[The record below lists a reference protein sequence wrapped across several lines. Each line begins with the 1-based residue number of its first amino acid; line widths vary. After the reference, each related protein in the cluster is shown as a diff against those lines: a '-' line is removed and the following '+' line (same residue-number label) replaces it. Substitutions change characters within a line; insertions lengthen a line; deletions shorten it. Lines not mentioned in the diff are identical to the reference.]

1 MLGLAENRLSLLMES
16 PVPRLL
22 VWVPRRTPRLLYT
35 LDWVLGQRLGI
46 PYECREQAPNEA
58 DGEVLGVLC
67 YGNPEFLQGLGADD
81 WPTATLVAAELLF
94 EEGIR
99 PLALSKE
106 VGSGLFPTEHALGHD
121 PLAGI
126 FWMLSRYEEY
136 QNPARDAYGRFQAS
150 QSLLYQAGV
159 LEEAPA
165 DAYIE
170 QLWTWFESQFPKIQ
184 RLQPTLTIQPGV
196 DIDLCYSYL
205 GKPPLRQ
212 AGGVLRELI
221 RGRWRDLLDR
231 WMVLSRQKPDPYDT
245 YARLESW
252 HAEIARAAQ
261 GGVGGNPALLIRA
274 LPPLFMLL
282 TGSYDR
288 LDPAHHP
295 SSPYLRRL
303 ARYLRLGGAQ
313 LGWHP
318 SLRSNRDDKAA
329 RLEIQAWSAL
339 AGGDEALDTRQHYL
353 SLEIT
358 RQPARLVA
366 WGVRRDYSMGYAEA
380 IGFRAGTAHSFG
392 WYDLNTESAFPLQ
405 MHPVALMDVTLNHYM
420 GLELDTAPQ
429 RVAKV
434 LESYRRY
441 GGYFSL
447 LWHNSSAGPG
457 WEGWE
462 KIFEHCY
469 RILLPTLDSSIFVG
483 PPRHRNAS
491 KFAERWTLRRLSDQE
506 RQAWDAALPVGAS
519 VVHRLAY
526 LDDRLGSGWK
536 VLASPDGRWL
546 WPTADRSGLKG
557 WLDRR
562 LRRLAQP
569 LMIQKMALLP
579 APGADAGTDRG
590 TGGGQGGP
598 DPAGPEEYRS
608 LLQEWDLRY
617 RWVDMHWEI
626 PAHEPAYARGIPGPT
641 WEFHRRANAVVTI
654 APNIELQRQ
663 AYHAHHRR
671 YLRPSSGRLR
681 RISWEEARG
690 ETAWRQG
697 FFKML
702 QSKAGWGSS
711 QTEEAMRLIQTMDSA
726 GLASIWVWET
736 DPAMDP
742 KENRVGNAP
751 ALGAGAVLWHSGSTL
766 VYQFGF
772 DTEAGRKQRAALH
785 LVDALLAWA
794 GDQKGKDGGPLY
806 RCMDME
812 GSESP
817 GLMRFYRGF
826 GADVEVYGRVLKK
839 AWPRFPWYG
848 GLW

>member
-1 MLGLAENRLSLLMES
+1 MLGLAENKLSLLMES

-58 DGEVLGVLC
+58 DGEALGVLC
-67 YGNPEFLQGLGADD
+67 YGNPEFLQGLGADAG
-81 WPTATLVAAELLF
+81 PTAALVAAELLF

-99 PLALSKE
+99 PLVLSKE

-170 QLWTWFESQFPKIQ
+170 LLWTWLETQFPKIQ

-196 DIDLCYSYL
+196 DVDLCYSYL
-205 GKPPLRQ
+205 GKPLLRQ
-212 AGGVLRELI
+212 AGGILRELI
-221 RGRWRDLLDR
+221 RGQWRDLLDR

-274 LPPLFMLL
+274 RPPLFMLL

-353 SLEIT
+353 SLEVT

-405 MHPVALMDVTLNHYM
+405 MHPVALMDVTLNHYL
-420 GLELDTAPQ
+420 GLELDTAPP

-469 RILLPTLDSSIFVG
+469 RILLPSLNSSIFEG
-483 PPRHRNAS
+483 PPRPGTAS

-506 RQAWDAALPVGAS
+506 RQAWDAALPEGAS

-526 LDDRLGSGWK
+526 LDERLGPGWK
-536 VLASPDGRWL
+536 VLASPEGRWL

-579 APGADAGTDRG
+579 APGADAGTNRW

-617 RWVDMHWEI
+617 SWVDMHWEI

-681 RISWEEARG
+681 RISWEEASG

-736 DPAMDP
+736 DPAMGP
-742 KENRVGNAP
+742 KENRSGSALV
-751 ALGAGAVLWHSGSTL
+751 LGAGAVLWHSGSSL

-772 DTEAGRKQRAALH
+772 DTEAGRKGRAALH

-794 GDQKGKDGGPLY
+794 GDQKGKDGGTLY

-826 GADVEVYGRVLKK
+826 GADVEVYGRVIK
-839 AWPRFPWYG
+839 RS
-848 GLW
+848 

>member
-1 MLGLAENRLSLLMES
+1 MES

-58 DGEVLGVLC
+58 DGEALGVLC
-67 YGNPEFLQGLGADD
+67 YGNPEFLQGLGADAG
-81 WPTATLVAAELLF
+81 PTATLVAAELLF

-170 QLWTWFESQFPKIQ
+170 ELWTWLETQFPKIQ

-196 DIDLCYSYL
+196 DVDLCYSYL
-205 GKPPLRQ
+205 GKPILRQ
-212 AGGVLRELI
+212 AGGMLRELI
-221 RGRWRDLLDR
+221 RGQWRDLLDR

-261 GGVGGNPALLIRA
+261 GEVGGNPALLIRA
-274 LPPLFMLL
+274 RPPLFMLL

-318 SLRSNRDDKAA
+318 SLRSNRNDKAA

-353 SLEIT
+353 SLEVT

-392 WYDLNTESAFPLQ
+392 WYDLNTESPLPLQ

-420 GLELDTAPQ
+420 GLELDTAPP

-469 RILLPTLDSSIFVG
+469 RILIPSLNSSIFEG
-483 PPRHRNAS
+483 PPRPRTAS

-526 LDDRLGSGWK
+526 LDERLGPGWK

-590 TGGGQGGP
+590 TGGGQSGP

-626 PAHEPAYARGIPGPT
+626 PAHEPTYAHGIPGPN

-681 RISWEEARG
+681 RISWEEARS

-736 DPAMDP
+736 DPAMGP
-742 KENRVGNAP
+742 QENRVRNAP

-794 GDQKGKDGGPLY
+794 GNQKGKDGGPLY

-826 GADVEVYGRVLKK
+826 GAKVQPYARLIKK
-839 AWPRFPWYG
+839 AWYRFPW
-848 GLW
+848 W

>member
-46 PYECREQAPNEA
+46 PYECREQAPKEA

-67 YGNPEFLQGLGADD
+67 YGNPEFLQGLGADAG
-81 WPTATLVAAELLF
+81 PTATLVAAELLF

-221 RGRWRDLLDR
+221 CGRWRDLLDR

-329 RLEIQAWSAL
+329 RREIKAWSAL

-420 GLELDTAPQ
+420 GLELDAAPQ

-469 RILLPTLDSSIFVG
+469 RILLPSLNSSIFEG
-483 PPRHRNAS
+483 PPRQRNAS

-536 VLASPDGRWL
+536 VLASLDGRWL

-626 PAHEPAYARGIPGPT
+626 PAHEPAYAQWIPGPT

-654 APNIELQRQ
+654 APNTELQRQ

-702 QSKAGWGSS
+702 QSKAGWGLS

-742 KENRVGNAP
+742 KEYRVGNAP
-751 ALGAGAVLWHSGSTL
+751 VLGAGAVLWHSGSTL

>member
-1 MLGLAENRLSLLMES
+1 MLGCAENKLCLLMDS
-16 PVPRLL
+16 TDPKLF
-22 VWVPRRTPRLLYT
+22 VWVPQRTPRLRYT

-46 PYECREQAPNEA
+46 AYECSEHPPKEDQANYT
-58 DGEVLGVLC
+58 GVLC
-67 YGNPEFLQGLGADD
+67 YGTPEFLKGLPAFP
-81 WPTATLVAAELLF
+81 WPTATMVATDLLF
-94 EEGIR
+94 EEGLR
-99 PLALSKE
+99 PLVLSE
-106 VGSGLFPTEHALGHD
+106 QVRTGLFPTEHALGHD

-136 QNPARDAYGRFQAS
+136 QIPTRDAFGRFPAS
-150 QSLLYQAGV
+150 SSLLYRAGV

-165 DAYIE
+165 DAYVE
-170 QLWTWFESQFPKIQ
+170 ALGAWLQGQFPAMPGATK
-184 RLQPTLTIQPGV
+184 TLSLQPGV
-196 DIDLCYSYL
+196 DIDLCYSYR
-205 GKPPLRQ
+205 GKPLLRQ
-212 AGGVLRELI
+212 VGGVLRELLS
-221 RGRWRDLLDR
+221 GKWGDLMHRLL
-231 WMVLSRQKPDPYDT
+231 VLLRQRPDPYDT
-245 YARLESW
+245 YAQLESW

-261 GGVGGNPALLIRA
+261 GGVSGKPELLIRA

-295 SSPYLRRL
+295 RSPYLRRL
-303 ARYLRLGGAQ
+303 ARYLKLGGAQ

-329 RLEIQAWSAL
+329 QREIKAWSAL

-353 SLEIT
+353 SLEVT
-358 RQPARLVA
+358 RQPARLVS

-380 IGFRAGTAHSFG
+380 PGFRAGTAHPFG
-392 WYDLNTESAFPLQ
+392 WYDLNTESVFPLQ
-405 MHPVALMDVTLNHYM
+405 MHPLAIMDATLKLYL
-420 GLELDTAPQ
+420 GLDVQAAQ
-429 RVAKV
+429 HKVSKV

-447 LWHNSSAGPG
+447 LWHNSSAGQG
-457 WEGWE
+457 WDGWE
-462 KIFEHCY
+462 KVFEHSY
-469 RILLPTLDSSIFVG
+469 RILLPSLDSSVFEG
-483 PPRHRNAS
+483 SPRQRPFGKS
-491 KFAERWTLRRLSDQE
+491 TERWTLRRLSDQE

-526 LDDRLGSGWK
+526 LDERLGSGWK

-546 WPTADRSGLKG
+546 WATAVRSGFKG

-562 LRRLAQP
+562 FRRLAQP
-569 LMIQKMALLP
+569 LMTQKMALLP
-579 APGADAGTDRG
+579 APGANVPDAA
-590 TGGGQGGP
+590 GP
-598 DPAGPEEYRS
+598 DEYRS

-617 RWVDMHWEI
+617 RSVDMHWEI
-626 PAHEPAYARGIPGPT
+626 PAHEPAYALGIPGPT

-654 APNIELQRQ
+654 APSIELQRQ

-690 ETAWRQG
+690 ETAWMQG

-711 QTEEAMRLIQTMDSA
+711 QTAEAMRLIQAMDSA
-726 GLASIWVWET
+726 GLASLWVWET

-742 KENRVGNAP
+742 KGNRDGNAP
-751 ALGAGAVLWHSGSTL
+751 VLGAGAVLWHSGSTL

-772 DTEAGRKQRAALH
+772 DTEAGRKQRATLH
-785 LVDALLAWA
+785 LVDALLSWA
-794 GDQKGKDGGPLY
+794 GNQKGKDGGPLY

-826 GADVEVYGRVLKK
+826 GAKVQPYARLIKK
-839 AWPRFPWYG
+839 AWYRFPW
-848 GLW
+848 W

>member
-1 MLGLAENRLSLLMES
+1 MLGLAENKLSLLMES

-58 DGEVLGVLC
+58 DGEALGVLC
-67 YGNPEFLQGLGADD
+67 YGNPEFLQGLEADAG
-81 WPTATLVAAELLF
+81 PTAALVAAELLF

-170 QLWTWFESQFPKIQ
+170 ELWTWLETQFPKIQ
-184 RLQPTLTIQPGV
+184 RFQPTLTIQPGV
-196 DIDLCYSYL
+196 DVDLCYSYL
-205 GKPPLRQ
+205 GKPLLRQ
-212 AGGVLRELI
+212 AGGMLRELI

-261 GGVGGNPALLIRA
+261 GEVGGNPALLIRA

-329 RLEIQAWSAL
+329 QLEIQAWSFL

-353 SLEIT
+353 SLEVT

-392 WYDLNTESAFPLQ
+392 WYDLNIESPLPLQ
-405 MHPVALMDVTLNHYM
+405 VHPVALMDVTLNHYM
-420 GLELDTAPQ
+420 GLELDTAPP

-469 RILLPTLDSSIFVG
+469 RILLPRLNSSIFEG
-483 PPRHRNAS
+483 PTRPRTAS
-491 KFAERWTLRRLSDQE
+491 KFSERWTLRRLSDQE

-526 LDDRLGSGWK
+526 LDERLGPGWK

-579 APGADAGTDRG
+579 APAANV
-590 TGGGQGGP
+590 P
-598 DPAGPEEYRS
+598 DTAGPEEYRS

-626 PAHEPAYARGIPGPT
+626 PAHEPAYARGIPGPN
-641 WEFHRRANAVVTI
+641 WEFHRRSNAVVTI

-663 AYHAHHRR
+663 AYHSHHRR

-711 QTEEAMRLIQTMDSA
+711 QTEEAMRLIHTMDSE

-736 DPAMDP
+736 DPAVGP
-742 KENRVGNAP
+742 QENRVGNAP

-826 GADVEVYGRVLKK
+826 GADVEVYGRVIK
-839 AWPRFPWYG
+839 RS
-848 GLW
+848 

>member
-1 MLGLAENRLSLLMES
+1 
-16 PVPRLL
+16 
-22 VWVPRRTPRLLYT
+22 
-35 LDWVLGQRLGI
+35 LGQRLGI

-58 DGEVLGVLC
+58 DGEALGVLC
-67 YGNPEFLQGLGADD
+67 YGNPEFLQGLGADAGT
-81 WPTATLVAAELLF
+81 TATLVAAELLF

-136 QNPARDAYGRFQAS
+136 QNLARDAYGRFQAS

-170 QLWTWFESQFPKIQ
+170 QLWTWLETQFPKIQ
-184 RLQPTLTIQPGV
+184 RFQPTLTIQPGV
-196 DIDLCYSYL
+196 DIDLCYCYL
-205 GKPPLRQ
+205 GKPLLRQ
-212 AGGVLRELI
+212 AGGMLRELI

-245 YARLESW
+245 YARLESL

-261 GGVGGNPALLIRA
+261 GEVGGNPALLIRA

-339 AGGDEALDTRQHYL
+339 AGGEEALDTRQHYL
-353 SLEIT
+353 SLEVT

-392 WYDLNTESAFPLQ
+392 WYDLNTESPLPLQ
-405 MHPVALMDVTLNHYM
+405 VHPVALMDVTLNHYL
-420 GLELDTAPQ
+420 GLELDTAPP

-469 RILLPTLDSSIFVG
+469 RILLPSLNSSIFEG
-483 PPRHRNAS
+483 PPRQRTAS

-526 LDDRLGSGWK
+526 LDERLGPGWK

-562 LRRLAQP
+562 LRRLTQP

-579 APGADAGTDRG
+579 APGADAGTDRW
-590 TGGGQGGP
+590 TGGGLGGP

-608 LLQEWDLRY
+608 LLLEWDLRY

-702 QSKAGWGSS
+702 QSKAGWGLS

-742 KENRVGNAP
+742 KENRDGNAP

-839 AWPRFPWYG
+839 DWPRFPWCC

>member
-1 MLGLAENRLSLLMES
+1 MLGHAENRLSLLMES

-58 DGEVLGVLC
+58 DREGLGVLC
-67 YGNPEFLQGLGADD
+67 YGNPEFLQGLGAYAG
-81 WPTATLVAAELLF
+81 PTAALVAAELLF

-106 VGSGLFPTEHALGHD
+106 VRGGLFPTNHALGHD

-136 QNPARDAYGRFQAS
+136 QNLERDAYGRFQAS

-165 DAYIE
+165 DIYIE
-170 QLWTWFESQFPKIQ
+170 QFWTWLESQFPKIQ
-184 RLQPTLTIQPGV
+184 RIQPTLTIQPGV

-221 RGRWRDLLDR
+221 RGRWRDLLHR
-231 WMVLSRQKPDPYDT
+231 WMVLSKQKPDPYDT

-252 HAEIARAAQ
+252 HHAIERGVASAQQAEFAQ
-261 GGVGGNPALLIRA
+261 DEAFGKNGPLIRF

-295 SSPYLRRL
+295 RSPYLRRL
-303 ARYLRLGGAQ
+303 ARYLKLGGAQ

-329 RLEIQAWSAL
+329 QREIKAWSAL

-353 SLEIT
+353 SLEVT
-358 RQPARLVA
+358 RQPARLVS

-380 IGFRAGTAHSFG
+380 PGFRAGTAHPFG
-392 WYDLNTESAFPLQ
+392 WYDLNTESVFPLQ
-405 MHPVALMDVTLNHYM
+405 MHPLAIMDATLNHYL
-420 GLELDTAPQ
+420 GLDVQAAQ
-429 RVAKV
+429 HKVSKV

-447 LWHNSSAGPG
+447 LWHNSSAGQG
-457 WEGWE
+457 WDGWE
-462 KIFEHCY
+462 KVFEHCY
-469 RILLPTLDSSIFVG
+469 RILLPSLDSSIFEG
-483 PPRHRNAS
+483 SPRQRPFGKS
-491 KFAERWTLRRLSDQE
+491 TERWTLRRLLDQE
-506 RQAWDAALPVGAS
+506 RQAWDATLPVGAS

-526 LDDRLGSGWK
+526 LDERLGSGWK
-536 VLASPDGRWL
+536 VLASPDGRWI
-546 WPTADRSGLKG
+546 WPTAARSGFKG

-562 LRRLAQP
+562 RRRLAQP

-579 APGADAGTDRG
+579 APGANV
-590 TGGGQGGP
+590 P
-598 DPAGPEEYRS
+598 DPAGPDEYRS

-617 RWVDMHWEI
+617 RSVDMHWEI
-626 PAHEPAYARGIPGPT
+626 PAHEPAYALGIPGPT

-654 APNIELQRQ
+654 APSIELQRQ

-681 RISWEEARG
+681 RIRWEEARG
-690 ETAWRQG
+690 ETAWMQG

-711 QTEEAMRLIQTMDSA
+711 QTAEAMRLIQAMDSA
-726 GLASIWVWET
+726 GLASLWVWET

-742 KENRVGNAP
+742 KGNRDGNAP
-751 ALGAGAVLWHSGSTL
+751 VLGAGAVLWHSGSTL

-794 GDQKGKDGGPLY
+794 GNQKGKDGGPLY
-806 RCMDME
+806 RCMDLE

-839 AWPRFPWYG
+839 AWPRFPW
-848 GLW
+848 W

>member
-1 MLGLAENRLSLLMES
+1 
-16 PVPRLL
+16 
-22 VWVPRRTPRLLYT
+22 
-35 LDWVLGQRLGI
+35 
-46 PYECREQAPNEA
+46 
-58 DGEVLGVLC
+58 
-67 YGNPEFLQGLGADD
+67 
-81 WPTATLVAAELLF
+81 LVAAELLF

-99 PLALSKE
+99 PLALCKE

-170 QLWTWFESQFPKIQ
+170 ELWTWLESQFPKIQ

-196 DIDLCYSYL
+196 DVDLCYSYL
-205 GKPPLRQ
+205 GKPLLRQ
-212 AGGVLRELI
+212 AGGMLRELI
-221 RGRWRDLLDR
+221 RGPWRDLLDR

-261 GGVGGNPALLIRA
+261 TGVSGNPALLIRA

-288 LDPAHHP
+288 LDPAHRP

-339 AGGDEALDTRQHYL
+339 AGGDEALDARQHYL
-353 SLEIT
+353 SLEVT

-392 WYDLNTESAFPLQ
+392 WYDLNTESPLPLQ
-405 MHPVALMDVTLNHYM
+405 VHPVALMDVTLNHYM
-420 GLELDTAPQ
+420 GLDLDTAPPS
-429 RVAKV
+429 VVKV

-462 KIFEHCY
+462 KVFEHCY
-469 RILLPTLDSSIFVG
+469 RILLPRLDSSIFEG
-483 PPRHRNAS
+483 SPRAS
-491 KFAERWTLRRLSDQE
+491 ALGKSAKRWTLRGISDQE

-526 LDDRLGSGWK
+526 LDERLGSGWK

-579 APGADAGTDRG
+579 APGADAGTDRW
-590 TGGGQGGP
+590 TGGDQGGP

-626 PAHEPAYARGIPGPT
+626 PAHEPAYARGIPGPA

-681 RISWEEARG
+681 RIRWEEASG

-702 QSKAGWGSS
+702 QSKAGWRSS
-711 QTEEAMRLIQTMDSA
+711 QTEEALRLIQTMDSA

-736 DPAMDP
+736 DPAMGP
-742 KENRVGNAP
+742 QENRVGNAP

-772 DTEAGRKQRAALH
+772 DTEVGRKQRAALH

-794 GDQKGKDGGPLY
+794 GDQKGQDGGLLY

-817 GLMRFYRGF
+817 GLMRFYRSF
-826 GADVEVYGRVLKK
+826 GAEVEVYGRVLKK
-839 AWPRFPWYG
+839 AWPRFPWFG
-848 GLW
+848 GFW